1 MLRLPWVSR
10 APSAG
15 VTLPVTDV
23 ACFLPRRWNVVV
35 RDEELTR
42 WVHDVVDVY
51 EAQRNASTSTSA
63 VHQSSAAPSSSSLA
77 VPVDDRKRRREST
90 VISPPTPSS
99 SRSPSPE
106 ELRHRRA
113 SDAAVAL
120 LHGGH
125 DPASYDSTLRTRR
138 RRPQT
143 PDRPSPYATCRT
155 ATSSG
160 SSSTL
165 SSPLS
170 GSTTPGSPHTPVSAG
185 LLTPEHSDVLEPA
198 VWGNYSYPT
207 PTTKGDS
214 KDVVAMMDVALVAV
228 DGSGPGVSQW

>member
-1 MLRLPWVSR
+1 MGARRRRRVRGPAQRQHLHVRGP
-10 APSAG
+10 
-15 VTLPVTDV
+15 PVV
-23 ACFLPRRWNVVV
+23 RRSLLLLPRR
-35 RDEELTR
+35 
-42 WVHDVVDVY
+42 
-51 EAQRNASTSTSA
+51 S
-63 VHQSSAAPSSSSLA
+63 
-77 VPVDDRKRRREST
+77 
-90 VISPPTPSS
+90 
-99 SRSPSPE
+99 
-106 ELRHRRA
+106 
-113 SDAAVAL
+113 
-120 LHGGH
+120 
-125 DPASYDSTLRTRR
+125 R
-138 RRPQT
+138 RRPQAPPRVHRHLSPHALLLSISLPRRAST
-143 PDRPSPYATCRT
+143 PTRVGCRGRPPPRWPRPRLVRLDAADSPPSSPDPDRPSPYATCRT